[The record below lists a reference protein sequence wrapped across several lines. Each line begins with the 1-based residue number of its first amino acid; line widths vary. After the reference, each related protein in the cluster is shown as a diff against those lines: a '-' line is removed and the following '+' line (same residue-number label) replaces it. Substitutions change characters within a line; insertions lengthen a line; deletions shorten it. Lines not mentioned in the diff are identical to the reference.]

1 MLGEVSEQANSE
13 LKNTAYQS
21 PPTTMVVSF
30 QSTGVVVSAFLTKME
45 HFKSQLLYLEE
56 CVDKAINCDNSG
68 NIHEIEGQLQK
79 LQVNMEALLTAA
91 TDMP

>member
-1 MLGEVSEQANSE
+1 MRRFRAGQQRVEEHSVSQP
-13 LKNTAYQS
+13 

-30 QSTGVVVSAFLTKME
+30 QSTGVVVSAFLAKME

-56 CVDKAINCDNSG
+56 CVDKAINCDDSG
-68 NIHEIEGQLQK
+68 SIHEIEGQLQT